1 MTTTIAAII
10 YGVCFGGTGLFIL
23 HFLEKMF
30 KQSVV
35 PILPYRLGVQEAMCD
50 RAGVLKLV

>member
-23 HFLEKMF
+23 HFLEKN
-30 KQSVV
+30 
-35 PILPYRLGVQEAMCD
+35 VQAVSGTYS
-50 RAGVLKLV
+50 AL